1 MFIPGTDTG
10 HTQVLRAFT
19 LFAVMHIQQKH
30 VALFVIQPA
39 CVLSLRFM
47 CNHLAEQRDRFPKPL
62 AVVHIQEKLLLGLL
76 FRTAPPACV
85 LSVSFIRDHFTTEM
99 MLGFASLLLDC
110 CCAYPQ
116 GKVVLFVVQG
126 LSLKIHL

>member
-1 MFIPGTDTG
+1 MVPLLFRTPQPVMCRSVSVFIPGTDTA
-10 HTQVLRAFT
+10 HTQVL
-19 LFAVMHIQQKH
+19 
-30 VALFVIQPA
+30 
-39 CVLSLRFM
+39 SLRLS
-47 CNHLAEQRDRFPKPL
+47 CNQLAYQKDRFPKPL